1 MASGIQI
8 RLDEVESRLEV
19 AEAELMA
26 ASSLVHSIHEDMAEV
41 IQFIRFVKAGGKVA
55 GVVYRTGKAMYY
67 IGKVAL
73 IFSIPLG
80 ILMAWAND
88 WGAKLADVFKVFR

>member
-1 MASGIQI
+1 MANGIQN

-41 IQFIRFVKAGGKVA
+41 IQFIRLVKAGGKVA

-73 IFSIPLG
+73 LFSIPFG
-80 ILMAWAND
+80 IFMAWAND
-88 WGAKLADVFKVFR
+88 WGAKLVDIFKVFR